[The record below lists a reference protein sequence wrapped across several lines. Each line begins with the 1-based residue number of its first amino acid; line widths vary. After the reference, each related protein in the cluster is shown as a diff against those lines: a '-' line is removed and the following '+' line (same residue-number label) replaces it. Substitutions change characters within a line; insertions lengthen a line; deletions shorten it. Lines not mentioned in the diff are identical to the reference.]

1 MLDLFR
7 VRGGFVEEKILSES
21 EETCDCGVRLCID
34 WDSLKNELCCGKKII
49 LSLETDV
56 LGLPRAD

>member
-7 VRGGFVEEKILSES
+7 VCGRFIEEKILSES
-21 EETCDCGVRLCID
+21 EETCDGGVRLCID
-34 WDSLKNELCCGKKII
+34 WDSSKNELCCGKEII

-56 LGLPRAD
+56 LGLPRVD